1 MSTTNLPPTPIE
13 KQRRS
18 QRIFLSVPLHV
29 SGNQENGKP
38 FVERTT
44 TLIVSAHGALI
55 HLREAVL
62 ENQLLSIKHD
72 KTEEE
77 IACQV
82 VSVNS
87 GANGVNKIAVEFIGP
102 QPRFWRIAF
111 PPADWSTKSSEA
123 KRPKSGLGM
132 APKPAN
138 SPLQTK

>member
-1 MSTTNLPPTPIE
+1 MSATNLPPTPIE

-29 SGNQENGKP
+29 SGKQKNGKT

-44 TLIVSAHGALI
+44 TLIVSAHGAFI
-55 HLREAVL
+55 HLQEPVL
-62 ENQLLSIKHD
+62 ENQLLSVKHD
-72 KTEEE
+72 TTEEE
-77 IACQV
+77 TACRV

-87 GANGVNKIAVEFIGP
+87 GANGLTRIAVEFIQP

-132 APKPAN
+132 ALKPAN
-138 SPLQTK
+138 SHVEKK